1 MSNIEHRAVIK
12 FLIKE
17 GVPPKEI
24 KCRLDNVYTH
34 SSPSYSSVKKWAA
47 LFRMGR
53 ESLEDDERSGRPV
66 IAMTDQ
72 NIALVE
78 QEVNGDR
85 RLKAKEI
92 AARVGISKTT
102 VLRILHEHLHMNKV
116 SARWVPKLLSSIQKE
131 RRVEC
136 CQEFLDA
143 YQANKSKF
151 IQSIVTGD
159 ETMVLYY
166 DPLSKR
172 ESMEW
177 RRPGEAPPR
186 KARVAPST
194 KKMMATIFWDCEGI
208 LMIDFK
214 ERNTVING
222 SYYASLL
229 HRLKDSIKEIRRDK
243 LSRGIHLL
251 HDNAPV
257 HTAAVAK
264 RAILDC
270 GFTELNHPPYSPDLA
285 PSDYYLFSKL
295 KSDLRGKKFTSDD
308 EIKSAVFQ
316 HFQSKD
322 KNYFYTGIEMLISRS
337 NKCINLLGDYIEK

>member
-12 FLIKE
+12 FLTKE
-17 GVPPKEI
+17 GVAPKEI
-24 KCRLDNVYTH
+24 KQRLDNVYTS
-34 SSPSYSSVKKWAA
+34 SSPSYATVKRWAA

-53 ESLEDDERSGRPV
+53 ESLDDDERSGRPV
-66 IAMTDQ
+66 TATTDE
-72 NIALVE
+72 NVDLVE
-78 QEVNGDR
+78 AEVNGDR

-92 AARVGISKTT
+92 AARVGICKTT
-102 VLRILHEHLHMNKV
+102 VLNILHDRLHMNKV
-116 SARWVPKLLSSIQKE
+116 SARWVPKLLSSVQKV
-131 RRVEC
+131 RRMEC
-136 CQEFLDA
+136 CQEFLNLC
-143 YQANKSKF
+143 QGQERQV

-194 KKMMATIFWDCEGI
+194 KKIMATIFWDCRGI

-214 ERNTVING
+214 ERNTVVNG
-222 SYYASLL
+222 EYYAFLL
-229 HRLKDSIKEIRRDK
+229 LKLRDTIKEKRRGK
-243 LSRGIHLL
+243 LSRGIRLL

-264 RAILDC
+264 KAILDC

-295 KSDLRGKKFTSDD
+295 KSELRGKKFSSDN
-308 EIKSAVFQ
+308 EIKSAVWE
-316 HFQSKD
+316 HFESKD
-322 KNYFYTGIEMLISRS
+322 ENYFYTGIEMLIPRS
-337 NKCINLLGDYIEK
+337 NKCIRLLGDYIEK